1 MFTAATATNYSDTTL
16 FSTQISSK
24 SAITNSCRPWLL
36 EINLSPSLAADSPLD
51 LKIKGNLLKDTFNL
65 VGLKTQQPENRDTGT
80 KRMGTLKKKAPDS
93 NSKVLEELSQQTK
106 EFDEFN
112 WIQKEYINTFIA
124 LNTRHK
130 EIICETLL
138 EYQRRGNFVRIYP
151 TKNSD
156 FYDCFLS

>member
-1 MFTAATATNYSDTTL
+1 MTL
-16 FSTQISSK
+16 FSTPISSK
-24 SAITNSCRPWLL
+24 SASVPTNYRPWLL

-65 VGLKTQQPENRDTGT
+65 VGLKTQQPENRDTGI
-80 KRMGTLKKKAPDS
+80 KRMGTLKKKAPET

-112 WIQKEYINTFIA
+112 WIQKEYINSFIG
-124 LNTRHK
+124 LSTRHK

-156 FYDCFLS
+156 FYDCFLSQ